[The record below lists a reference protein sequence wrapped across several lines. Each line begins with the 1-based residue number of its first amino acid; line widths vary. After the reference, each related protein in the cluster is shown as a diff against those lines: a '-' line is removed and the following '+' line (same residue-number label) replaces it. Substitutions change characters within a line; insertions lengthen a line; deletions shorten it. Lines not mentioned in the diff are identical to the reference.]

1 MRAKYKRV
9 LLKISGEALAGT
21 NGFGL
26 DEHTIAHISENIKK
40 IVDMGVQ
47 VSIVVGGG
55 NIWRGRSSE
64 NMDRTRAD
72 HMGMLATAINALAL
86 CSALE
91 NCNVPTRVQTAIEMR
106 QVAEPYI
113 RGKAERHLE
122 KGRVVI
128 FGCGTGNPFM
138 STDTA
143 AALRAVE
150 TDSQVILLAKKVD
163 AVYDS
168 DPNINPDAKKYDVLS
183 FSDILS
189 KNLGV
194 MDSTAA
200 SMCRDNNMPILVFG
214 LSDPE
219 NIVRAVK
226 GEKIGTLVNNEGKL
240 YDQLIYLRRN
250 FKMGKY
256 PEIEEKMEKR
266 INGYAGELKTIRA
279 GRANASVL
287 DKVAI
292 DYYGTMTPVQQV
304 GSISSPEPRLLVIQ
318 PWDASVLK
326 EIEKAINA
334 SDIGIAPQN
343 DGKVIRLNFPP
354 LTEERRKELVKT
366 VKKYTEEAKVQI
378 RNARRDAIDKYKA
391 MKKDGEITE
400 DDLKET
406 EKDIQDLTDKY
417 IKEIDNISAAK
428 EKEILEV

>member
-128 FGCGTGNPFM
+128 FGCGPGNPFM

-240 YDQLIYLRRN
+240 
-250 FKMGKY
+250 
-256 PEIEEKMEKR
+256 
-266 INGYAGELKTIRA
+266 
-279 GRANASVL
+279 
-287 DKVAI
+287 
-292 DYYGTMTPVQQV
+292 
-304 GSISSPEPRLLVIQ
+304 
-318 PWDASVLK
+318 
-326 EIEKAINA
+326 
-334 SDIGIAPQN
+334 
-343 DGKVIRLNFPP
+343 
-354 LTEERRKELVKT
+354 
-366 VKKYTEEAKVQI
+366 
-378 RNARRDAIDKYKA
+378 
-391 MKKDGEITE
+391 
-400 DDLKET
+400 
-406 EKDIQDLTDKY
+406 
-417 IKEIDNISAAK
+417 
-428 EKEILEV
+428 